1 MLNSYR
7 RFRLHTSAVTAEAPI
22 SRCYAKTFAL
32 RPQVFK
38 FIKLV
43 SQKFP
48 SVISKIQKPG

>member
-22 SRCYAKTFAL
+22 SRCYAKAFAL

-43 SQKFP
+43 SKKFP